1 MGKIAAAAF
10 SILFVAGAHHGAQAQ
25 DAKQD
30 AIAQFYKGKTITVIV
45 GTSAGGGYDTYA
57 RTFARFMGRHLA
69 GAPTIIVANMP
80 GAGSNIM
87 ATNVAVT
94 APKDGTVI
102 GAPFSTQPL
111 SGILE
116 DASRLRYDPVKLNYL
131 GSATTDYFLC
141 VANPSAPAK
150 TFPETFKTEIVMG
163 GTAETGSTGYL
174 PVMLNNVLGTK
185 FKPVFGYPGS
195 REIMTAIEKGELH
208 GMCGIN
214 LASIKSQY
222 SNLMSENKIHIIVQE
237 SANGVEELNKL
248 GIPRTMDFAKTDEQR
263 AIMDIIYSQEI
274 YARPYFVAPETPKDR
289 VEALRTAFMDTWKDP
304 ELLAEMKRMSL
315 DVDPTSGEDLQKLLA
330 KVYASPPD
338 IIAKT
343 KEAIKIKR

>member
-1 MGKIAAAAF
+1 
-10 SILFVAGAHHGAQAQ
+10 
-25 DAKQD
+25 
-30 AIAQFYKGKTITVIV
+30 
-45 GTSAGGGYDTYA
+45 
-57 RTFARFMGRHLA
+57 
-69 GAPTIIVANMP
+69 MP

-87 ATNVAVT
+87 AANVAVT
-94 APKDGTVI
+94 ALKDGTVI

-116 DASRLRYDPVKLNYL
+116 DAARLRYDPVKLNYL

-141 VANPSAPAK
+141 VASPAAPAK
-150 TFPETFKTEIVMG
+150 TFADAFKTEIVMG

-174 PVMLNNVLGTK
+174 PVMLNNVLGTR

-222 SNLMSENKIHIIVQE
+222 ANLMSENKIHIIVQE
-237 SANGVEELNKL
+237 SANGVEELNKQ
-248 GIPRTMDFAKTDEQR
+248 GIPRTMDFAKTGEQR
-263 AIMDIIYSQEI
+263 AIMDIIYSQEV

-289 VEALRTAFMDTWKDP
+289 LEALRKAFMDTWKDP
-304 ELLAEMKRMSL
+304 ELLAEMKRMNL

-330 KVYASPPD
+330 KIYASPPD

-343 KEAIKIKR
+343 KDAIRVKR

>member
-1 MGKIAAAAF
+1 MGKIIAAALLV
-10 SILFVAGAHHGAQAQ
+10 LFVAGAQHGAQAQ
-25 DAKQD
+25 E

-69 GAPTIIVANMP
+69 GAPTIVVANMP

-87 ATNVAVT
+87 AANVAVT
-94 APKDGTVI
+94 APKDGSVI

-116 DASRLRYDPVKLNYL
+116 DAARLRYDPVKLNYL

-150 TFPETFKTEIVMG
+150 TFPDTFKTEIVMG

-195 REIMTAIEKGELH
+195 REIMAAIEKGELH

-222 SNLMSENKIHIIVQE
+222 ANLMSENKIHIIVQE

-289 VEALRTAFMDTWKDP
+289 VEALRKAFMDTWKDP
-304 ELLAEMKRMSL
+304 DLLVEMKRMSL
-315 DVDPTSGEDLQKLLA
+315 DADPTSGEDLQKLLA

-343 KEAIKIKR
+343 KEAIKVKR